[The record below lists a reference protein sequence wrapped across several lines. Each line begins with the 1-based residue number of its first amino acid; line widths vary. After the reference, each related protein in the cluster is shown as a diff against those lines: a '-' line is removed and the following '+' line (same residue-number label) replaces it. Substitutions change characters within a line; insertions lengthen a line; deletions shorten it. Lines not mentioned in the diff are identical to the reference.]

1 MARKKERPDTAT
13 QAEASILMI
22 FDRQARAAL
31 AVVSLTL
38 LACGVGF
45 RIAVHAADL
54 YLRKEAVELRVQLSN
69 IPKRLGQWTASGPD
83 VKLTAEVEEEL
94 GTAQYLNRVYVNQ
107 RLGRGTAV
115 SVHITYYTGL
125 IDTVPHIPDRC
136 LVAAGATKAS
146 LPLNID
152 LNVDR
157 SDWISSELLNR
168 RTGDPYP
175 VYAFTQSITG
185 RPITVH
191 MPLGNLKLRITEF
204 RHEDHPNARIYA
216 GYFFIAN
223 GQTTARPEGVRVF
236 AFDLTTKYAY
246 YTKIQFTMVL
256 PESVER
262 SEFVD
267 SVSDLLNDLLP
278 ELMRCLPDW
287 AEVESWS
294 QPRFAKRASLTDS

>member
-1 MARKKERPDTAT
+1 
-13 QAEASILMI
+13 MI
-22 FDRQARAAL
+22 FDRQAPAAL
-31 AVVSLTL
+31 AVTSLTL
-38 LACGVGF
+38 LACGIGF
-45 RIAVHAADL
+45 RFAVHAADL

-83 VKLTAEVEEEL
+83 DKLTAEVEEAL
-94 GTAQYLNRVYVNQ
+94 GTAQYLDRWYVNQ
-107 RLGRGTAV
+107 SRRAGGRGTALLK
-115 SVHITYYTGL
+115 VHITYYTGL

-136 LVAAGATKAS
+136 LVATGATKAG

-157 SDWISSELLNR
+157 SDWQISSDLLNR

-175 VYAFTQSITG
+175 VYTFTQSITG
-185 RPITVH
+185 RPVTVH
-191 MPLGNLKLRITEF
+191 MPIGNFKLRTTEF
-204 RHEDHPNARIYA
+204 RRKGRPNERLYA

-223 GQTTARPEGVRVF
+223 GYTTPRPERVRWF

-246 YTKIQFTMVL
+246 FTKIQFTMGAS
-256 PESVER
+256 ESVER
-262 SEFVD
+262 SEYVD
-267 SVSDLLNDLLP
+267 LVSDLLNDLLP

-294 QPRFAKRASLTDS
+294 QARSAERAS

>member
-1 MARKKERPDTAT
+1 
-13 QAEASILMI
+13 MI
-22 FDRQARAAL
+22 YDRQAPAAL
-31 AVVSLTL
+31 AVVSVTL
-38 LACGVGF
+38 LVCGIGF
-45 RIAVHAADL
+45 RFAVHAADL

-83 VKLTAEVEEEL
+83 EKLTAEFEEEL
-94 GTAQYLNRVYVNQ
+94 GTAQYLNRRYVNQ

-115 SVHITYYTGL
+115 NLHITYYTGM

-136 LVAAGATKAS
+136 LVASGATKAS

-157 SDWISSELLNR
+157 SDWIRSDLLNR

-185 RPITVH
+185 RPVAVH
-191 MPLGNLKLRITEF
+191 MPIGNFRLRITEF
-204 RHEDHPNARIYA
+204 RLKGRPKLRLFA

-223 GQTTARPEGVRVF
+223 GQTTPWPDRVRGF

-246 YTKIQFTMVL
+246 YAKIQFTMVL

-262 SEFVD
+262 SEYVEL
-267 SVSDLLNDLLP
+267 VSDLLNGLLP

-294 QPRFAKRASLTDS
+294 KERSAERTS